1 MDRQVLASAALKTIW
16 VMLLMVPIAGLAADN
31 LHGTYSSLTYS
42 NESGDL
48 NGYEVEFIPTNKGL
62 KAVVQVAEGE
72 VDGIY
77 VVDVVQSKDGTLSFS
92 FPIGSQ
98 KVTFSG
104 AANGMRLLGTLALPS
119 GEQRVI
125 LKRGSGYWDQ
135 NLDNR

>member
-1 MDRQVLASAALKTIW
+1 MDQQVLASAARKALG
-16 VMLLMVPIAGLAADN
+16 VMLLMMPVVGLAADN

-62 KAVVQVAEGE
+62 KAVVQVGEGE

-77 VVDVVQSKDGTLSFS
+77 VVDVVQRKDGTLSFS
-92 FPIGSQ
+92 FPLGSN

-104 AANGMRLLGTLALPS
+104 TANGTTLLGTLALPS

-135 NLDNR
+135 KPSNH